1 MLVAIKLQEG
11 DEVVDVR
18 ATNGSSDLLMFT
30 KAGQGIRF
38 SEGDVRPLGRAS
50 QGVRGIRLRKDD
62 EVVAGAMADEGAEV
76 LLFTDGGYGKRT
88 KMDLFRRQGRGGMGV
103 KAMKLTRVRGSLV
116 AALAVS
122 EDDDVFAISSDG
134 IVIRQAVGE
143 ISRQRRESTGVKVVS
158 MDGGAS
164 LSAVALVPKN
174 GDEEE

>member
-1 MLVAIKLQEG
+1 ME
-11 DEVVDVR
+11 
-18 ATNGSSDLLMFT
+18 
-30 KAGQGIRF
+30 
-38 SEGDVRPLGRAS
+38 
-50 QGVRGIRLRKDD
+50 
-62 EVVAGAMADEGAEV
+62 
-76 LLFTDGGYGKRT
+76 
-88 KMDLFRRQGRGGMGV
+88 
-103 KAMKLTRVRGSLV
+103 LTRVRGSLV